1 MDGFRQWALAVCTAA
16 VVCTLLQMLFPDTGL
31 GRQGRF
37 VLPCLFLCVLLS
49 PISGGIHSVKLPD
62 FTAKESV
69 DSAGLAARVRQ
80 QTVAQ
85 VNAALQQMLEQS
97 FEKYGWEVK
106 KVVADVDIDEAGSID
121 MGQITVYVD
130 EEVARRATQVGQVAE
145 KRLGVSVVVAAWE
158 DTA

>member
-1 MDGFRQWALAVCTAA
+1 MEGLRQWALAVCTAA

-37 VLPCLFLCVLLS
+37 VLPCVFLCVLLS
-49 PISGGIHSVKLPD
+49 PISSGALSVKLPD
-62 FTAKESV
+62 LTVNEVV
-69 DSAGLAARVRQ
+69 DSAALAARVRQ
-80 QTVAQ
+80 QMVAQ
-85 VNAALQQMLEQS
+85 INTTIEQMLEQS

-145 KRLGVSVVVAAWE
+145 KRLGMPVRVAAWE
-158 DTA
+158 DTS